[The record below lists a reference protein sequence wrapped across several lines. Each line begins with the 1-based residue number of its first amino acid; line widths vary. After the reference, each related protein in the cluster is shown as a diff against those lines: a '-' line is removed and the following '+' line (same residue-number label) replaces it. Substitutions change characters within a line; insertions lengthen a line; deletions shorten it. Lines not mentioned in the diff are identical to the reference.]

1 MQLKSKLSIFL
12 LVIIIIAS
20 MFAYM
25 GAILTSNR
33 SFIDNIK
40 ENQRYVA
47 ETIIAANEETDLP
60 LERIIAIT
68 YNALYPV
75 VISKDIEDL
84 NLNDKDKNIL
94 EEGGI
99 VFIKQKVIP
108 VGISV

>member
-1 MQLKSKLSIFL
+1 
-12 LVIIIIAS
+12 

-108 VGISV
+108 VGISVIKTNEYYHRVG